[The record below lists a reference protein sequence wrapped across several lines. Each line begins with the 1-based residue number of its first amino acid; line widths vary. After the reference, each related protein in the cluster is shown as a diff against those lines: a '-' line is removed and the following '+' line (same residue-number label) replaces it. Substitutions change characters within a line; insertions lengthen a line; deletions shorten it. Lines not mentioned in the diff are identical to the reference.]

1 MCCETDAHDEL
12 TLIRRAQQGDRE
24 AMQALLAPH
33 RALLVSLARRLFCP
47 ESAHAEL
54 VQAGYLGLMRAVQR
68 YDPSRGV
75 QLMTYAV
82 PWILGEM
89 KSALRQLARPA
100 GVLSLEEERG
110 EGGASLLDVLSA
122 GEGIDLEHVNLRL
135 ALQQLD
141 AEEQRIL
148 CLRYF
153 RDRTQQETAC
163 LLGRSQAQVS
173 RMENRALDRLRTLL
187 A

>member
-1 MCCETDAHDEL
+1 
-12 TLIRRAQQGDRE
+12 
-24 AMQALLAPH
+24 
-33 RALLVSLARRLFCP
+33 
-47 ESAHAEL
+47 
-54 VQAGYLGLMRAVQR
+54 
-68 YDPSRGV
+68 
-75 QLMTYAV
+75 MTYAV